1 MIKKTMGPVIAIL
14 AIAGAAVWI
23 YRSQSG
29 ASQKFDLSPYHALGA
44 GAAEETAKLLGNKGQ
59 VVVMAHDT
67 TEFKNPAVDGQLKS
81 FQQTLKKNNG
91 MSIAAT
97 LRFKLTP
104 MERMATGGA
113 APRDLFLNALQ
124 SHSNLGA
131 VVLFCGFPP
140 LTLSDY
146 DTLKQ
151 SGTKVVVVSGYLPA
165 YRRLLEAQL
174 IHLAIVPQF
183 DRSTTPAKEP
193 KTLREWFE
201 QDFLVITPDNTATL
215 PY

>member
-1 MIKKTMGPVIAIL
+1 MIKKTIGPLIAIL
-14 AIAGAAVWI
+14 VIAAAAVWI

-29 ASQKFDLSPYHALGA
+29 GSLKFDLNPYRVLGS

-59 VVVMAHDT
+59 VLVIAPDT
-67 TEFKNPAVDGQLKS
+67 SQFKNPAVEGELDS
-81 FQQTLKKNNG
+81 FQKTLKKSG
-91 MSIAAT
+91 MTVAAVVS
-97 LRFKLTP
+97 FKVTP

-113 APRDLFLNALQ
+113 VPRDQFLNALQ
-124 SHSNLGA
+124 SHPNVGA
-131 VVLFCGFPP
+131 VVLFCGFPSFAP
-140 LTLSDY
+140 QDY

-151 SGTKVVVVSGYLPA
+151 SSTKFVVASGYLPV
-165 YRRLLEAQL
+165 YRKLLEAQV

-183 DRSTTPAKEP
+183 ERSDAPAKEP

-201 QDFLVITPDNTATL
+201 QEFLVITPANTATL